1 MAAIATN
8 TAGRLKAA
16 GLLSLGLAAA
26 GCTSEARTPDASA
39 PAPPAVKV
47 ALAHSKDIP
56 LETNFT
62 GRVEPVD
69 RVELRPRVGGAID
82 AVLFREGEAVA
93 AGAPLFRIDQRPYQL
108 AVRRA
113 RAQVTTVQAR
123 LDRARQELARAEQLA
138 KADAVAIEELER
150 RRAEVGTLEGELEA
164 AQAAA
169 ADAELQLDFTV
180 VRAPVAGRVGRAE
193 LTAGNLVSGGPG
205 ASRLA
210 VLQSTDPI
218 YVYFDVDPATAER
231 ARRTKRSEWR
241 ATVSTLGDEIRVLSG
256 PVDFVDTGVGDQTGT
271 LKLRARIGNPRGD
284 LVPAAVVRVAFR
296 HGTAAN
302 AVLVPD
308 LAIGTEQGVRH
319 VLVAADDGTVE
330 YRPVSPGTKV
340 GSWRVITDA
349 RVTAGE
355 RIVLPGMP
363 GLRPGMKITPVEE
376 VVR

>member
-1 MAAIATN
+1 MAALRTN
-8 TAGRLKAA
+8 TVRWLKAA
-16 GLLSLGLAAA
+16 GILSLGLAAG
-26 GCTSEARTPDASA
+26 GCASEARTPDAAA
-39 PAPPAVKV
+39 PTAPSVKV
-47 ALAHSKDIP
+47 AFAQSKDIP
-56 LETNFT
+56 LETSFT
-62 GRVEPVD
+62 GRVEPIH
-69 RVELRPRVGGAID
+69 RVELRPRVGGAVD

-113 RAQVTTVQAR
+113 HAQVTTVQAR
-123 LDRARQELARAEQLA
+123 LARARQELARAEQLA

-150 RRAEVGTLEGELEA
+150 RRAEVATLEGEREA
-164 AQAAA
+164 AEAAA

-193 LTAGNLVSGGPG
+193 LTRGNLVSGGPA

-218 YVYFDVDPATAER
+218 YVYFDVDPVTAER

-241 ATVSTLGDEIRVLSG
+241 ATVSTLGDETSVLTG

-271 LKLRARIGNPRGD
+271 LKLRARIRNPRGD

-296 HGTAAN
+296 YGTAPH

-319 VLVAADDGTVE
+319 VLVAAGDGTVE
-330 YRPVSPGTKV
+330 YRPVSPGAKI

-349 RVTAGE
+349 HVKAGE
-355 RIVLPGMP
+355 RIVLPGLP